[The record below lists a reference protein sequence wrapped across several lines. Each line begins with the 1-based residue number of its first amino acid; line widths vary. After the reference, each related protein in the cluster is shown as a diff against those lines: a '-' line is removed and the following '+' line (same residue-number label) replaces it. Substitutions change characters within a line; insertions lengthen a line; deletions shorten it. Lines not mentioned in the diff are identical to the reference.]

1 MGAFDGELYQLG
13 YRFYESREEKP
24 GPSPEAIARKD
35 AVEQMHLAK
44 MPCPG
49 SCGEACPNHHC
60 SAHNGEPYNWV
71 NSFALRYR
79 FTIYE
84 KQEWLA
90 GRFTVEDKINWWRK
104 KPNSKRSK

>member
-1 MGAFDGELYQLG
+1 MGAFDGELSRLG
-13 YRFYESREEKP
+13 YRVYESSEKTP
-24 GPSPEAIARKD
+24 EPSPEVLDRRA
-35 AVEQMHLAK
+35 AVAQMHVAH

-49 SCGEACPNHHC
+49 SCGEACTNHYC
-60 SAHNGEPYNWV
+60 WAHNGQPYNWI

-79 FTIYE
+79 FTMYE

-104 KPNSKRSK
+104 KPSSKRSK